1 MALIPQDPKQQRW
14 LIAALVALALAYV
27 FHSFW
32 YTPQREE
39 VTAMQERLERL
50 ETQNRQAQITAARG
64 GRDLEER
71 MALYERHVMQLES
84 LIPQSEEVP
93 ALIRQINAEARR
105 VGVEVESFNPEP
117 DQPGE
122 FYTMQS
128 YQMRAIGEYHDVARF
143 LTSIASLPRIITPV
157 DLDVTPFLDPQNV
170 TDFQSAVV
178 AAFRIQ
184 TYVLPAG
191 GSGPPPAAVGTE
203 G

>member
-14 LIAALVALALAYV
+14 LVGAIAALALAYV
-27 FHSFW
+27 FNSFW

-39 VTAMQERLERL
+39 VTVMQERLERL

-71 MALYERHVMQLES
+71 MALYERHVMQLEA
-84 LIPQSEEVP
+84 LIPEGEEVP
-93 ALIRQINAEARR
+93 ALLRDIAAEARR
-105 VGVEVESFNPEP
+105 VNVDLESFNPEP
-117 DQPGE
+117 DQPGTY
-122 FYTMQS
+122 YTMQS
-128 YQMRAIGEYHDVARF
+128 YQLRAIGEYHDVARF

-157 DLDVTPFLDPQNV
+157 DLDLTPFADPQGV
-170 TDFQSAVV
+170 TEFESAVV
-178 AAFRIQ
+178 GAFRIQ

-191 GSGPPPAAVGTE
+191 GSGPPPADVGTE